1 MGCRTTLPGL
11 VISGFRVVVATG
23 EYAQCPPIIA
33 SCTST
38 TSQVLG
44 MRFGLGYLGA
54 KSMFETLVLWFV
66 PIWGVF
72 LAQLVRRNQS
82 WIIVPMG
89 NHDFVRIINETYSG
103 AESLVQSRANPTAR
117 PTDSIWAPLDAN

>member
-1 MGCRTTLPGL
+1 MPPNHCLL
-11 VISGFRVVVATG
+11 HIYHQSGSRNEVW
-23 EYAQCPPIIA
+23 
-33 SCTST
+33 
-38 TSQVLG
+38 
-44 MRFGLGYLGA
+44 FGVSGA

-66 PIWGVF
+66 PIWGFF

-117 PTDSIWAPLDAN
+117 PTVSIWAPLDANWPK